1 MGSLAVKV
9 REQQEHPIKRK
20 RRIIVKKTE
29 QPAKQIH
36 TESKRTLGEKILWF
50 SLLSVVTVMT
60 LFLVHNVTEMY
71 ALNRDIHTLRAEVDG
86 QNKKVDQLKVEVS
99 QLSQP
104 ERIITIATEQ
114 LGMVLNNEKVKVVEK
129 ESKN

>member
-1 MGSLAVKV
+1 MGNLAVKV
-9 REQQEHPIKRK
+9 REQQEHPRKRK

-36 TESKRTLGEKILWF
+36 TEGKRTLGEKILWL

-60 LFLVHNVTEMY
+60 LFLVHNVTQMY

-86 QNKKVDQLKVEVS
+86 QNKTVDQLKVEVS

-129 ESKN
+129 ESKK